1 MMFLSGADWIRAVI
15 LLFFLE
21 GALYLLFP
29 VAIQGYAVRILA
41 DAPVNKLRL
50 FGILLLIIG
59 FILWIVA
66 SNSLAGSGSAS

>member
-21 GALYLLFP
+21 GTLYLLFP

-41 DAPVNKLRL
+41 DASVRKLRL

-66 SNSLAGSGSAS
+66 SNSLAGSGLAS